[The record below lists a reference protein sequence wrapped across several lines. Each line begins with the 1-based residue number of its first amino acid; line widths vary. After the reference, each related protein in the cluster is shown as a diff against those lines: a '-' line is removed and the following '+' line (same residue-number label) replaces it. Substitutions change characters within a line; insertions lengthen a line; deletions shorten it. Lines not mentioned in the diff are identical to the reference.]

1 MEDTVGPTP
10 PPVETPTGPPTRSMR
25 MPRLG
30 STAWIALGITAVVFV
45 ATVIVLLAG
54 NQAQASYP
62 ADSPE
67 AALQGYLTAWYDDDY
82 DTAYGF
88 FSTVA
93 LLLST
98 LVPKQPE
105 INRQPEHEDQAV
117 DNSQAPVNRKNQAKD
132 RDSDHHRHV
141 ESNQLLRHYE
151 RRHKGG
157 HTKNEQHVENVA
169 PDYVAESNIG
179 LTRQRRFDAHGQLG
193 RARAKRH
200 DRQSDDERRHTG

>member
-93 LLLST
+93 SSQMPLSDFRT
-98 LVPKQPE
+98 
-105 INRQPEHEDQAV
+105 
-117 DNSQAPVNRKNQAKD
+117 
-132 RDSDHHRHV
+132 
-141 ESNQLLRHYE
+141 
-151 RRHKGG
+151 
-157 HTKNEQHVENVA
+157 
-169 PDYVAESNIG
+169 
-179 LTRQRRFDAHGQLG
+179 
-193 RARAKRH
+193 
-200 DRQSDDERRHTG
+200 